1 MKETDKNNF
10 DSRPIGFFDSGVGG
24 LTVLDKVKAILPNE
38 KFIYYGDTKHMP
50 YGEKTE
56 QELLIY
62 ADEIFKFFEKQNAKA
77 VVMACN
83 TTSAVT
89 YEKLKNNYSFKIYPI
104 IQTVAKVLA
113 NMDLNCIG
121 IFATP
126 ATINSH
132 CYSKQ
137 ILSQNSDIQVVE
149 IACKNWVKFV
159 ENSKLDTDE
168 CKIAVK
174 EKLDEMMNFN
184 PDKIV
189 LGCTHYPYLMDLLT
203 EFLDYNKFID
213 PSIYFAKAIKEDLIK
228 NSTLTNDHTTK
239 NCEFFVSSNPEG
251 FRKAGSMFYNFT
263 DEIIKCQT
271 L

>member
-1 MKETDKNNF
+1 MKETDKNDF
-10 DSRPIGFFDSGVGG
+10 DNRPIGFFDSGVGG
-24 LTVLDKVKAILPNE
+24 LTVLDKVKELLPNE
-38 KFIYYGDTKHMP
+38 KFIYFGDTKHMP

-56 QELLIY
+56 QELLVY
-62 ADEIFKFFEKQNAKA
+62 ADEIFKFFEGQNVKA

-104 IQTVAKVLA
+104 IQTVANVLA
-113 NMDLNCIG
+113 NMKLNCIG

-137 ILSQNSDIQVVE
+137 ILSRNPNLQVVE

-159 ENSKLDTDE
+159 ENSKLDTVE
-168 CKIAVK
+168 CRMAVK
-174 EKLDEMMNFN
+174 EKLDEMMKFN
-184 PDKIV
+184 PEKIV

-203 EFLDYNKFID
+203 EFLNKDKFID
-213 PSIYFAKAIKEDLIK
+213 PSIYFAKAIKEDLTQNNI
-228 NSTLTNDHTTK
+228 LTNENIIK
-239 NCEFFVSSNPEG
+239 NCEFFV
-251 FRKAGSMFYNFT
+251 KVL
-263 DEIIKCQT
+263 T
-271 L
+271 LVKI